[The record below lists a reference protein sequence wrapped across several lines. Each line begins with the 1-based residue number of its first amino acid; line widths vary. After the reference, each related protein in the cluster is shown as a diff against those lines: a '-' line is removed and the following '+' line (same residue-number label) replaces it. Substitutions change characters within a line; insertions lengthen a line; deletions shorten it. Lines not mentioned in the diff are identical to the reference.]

1 MKDYTISEQ
10 AMSEV
15 HDAVQNL
22 NAVLAKH
29 DLKLGCN
36 FECGQ
41 DHQMFVLKTDLD
53 IVNES
58 EKTEAAENAD
68 MKYVDLNPWGV
79 WLTENTKLV
88 EFDY

>member
-10 AMSEV
+10 AIAEV
-15 HDAVQNL
+15 HDAIKNL

-36 FECGQ
+36 FECCQ
-41 DHQMFVLKTDLD
+41 DHQMFVLKNDLD

-58 EKTEAAENAD
+58 EKQEAAENAV
-68 MKYVDLNPWGV
+68 MEYVDLEPWGV
-79 WLTENTKLV
+79 WLTENPKLV
-88 EFDY
+88 ESD

>member
-10 AMSEV
+10 ALAEV
-15 HDAVQNL
+15 HDAIKNL

-36 FECGQ
+36 YECCQ
-41 DHQMFVLKTDLD
+41 DHQMFVLKYGLD

-58 EKTEAAENAD
+58 EKQEAAENAV
-68 MKYVDLNPWGV
+68 MEYVDLEPWGV
-79 WLTENTKLV
+79 WLTENAKLV
-88 EFDY
+88 ELK